1 MKEGTQMDDANNEE
15 IERQAKRK
23 QERIDNAKIRTNCF
37 ASAALTISK
46 LHGRLDSGTA
56 MDKLLNSAEKI
67 NKGNI
72 SEIEEILMTQAKTLD
87 FLFYDAINKLVN
99 LDMINQIEVFTNIA
113 FRAQAQCRKTLAVL
127 SEIKHPKRTTFIHK
141 QNNAI
146 QVNHAVKSPSEENK
160 ISSKVA
166 NELLEVKNE
175 QRLDTRAT
183 ASPIT
188 DDSAMET
195 VGICRSEDR

>member
-1 MKEGTQMDDANNEE
+1 MDDTDSEE
-15 IERQAKRK
+15 IERQAKMK
-23 QERIDNAKIRTNCF
+23 QDRIDNARIHTNCF
-37 ASAALTISK
+37 ASAALAISN

-56 MDKLLNSAEKI
+56 MDKLLNSSEKI

-72 SEIEEILMTQAKTLD
+72 SEIEEMLMTQAKTLD
-87 FLFYDAINKLVN
+87 YLFYDSINKLVH
-99 LDMINQIEVFTNIA
+99 LDMINQIEVFTTIA
-113 FRAQAQCRKTLAVL
+113 LRAQAQCRKTLATL
-127 SEIKHPKRTTFIHK
+127 AEIKHPKRTTFIHK

-146 QVNHAVKSPSEENK
+146 QVNHAVKSSPEENK

-188 DDSAMET
+188 NDSAMET
-195 VGICRSEDR
+195 VAIRRGEDR

>member
-1 MKEGTQMDDANNEE
+1 MDDANNEE
-15 IERQAKRK
+15 IERQTKRK
-23 QERIDNAKIRTNCF
+23 QERIDNARIHINCF
-37 ASAALTISK
+37 ASAALAISN

-67 NKGNI
+67 NNGNI
-72 SEIEEILMTQAKTLD
+72 SEIENMLMTQAKTLD
-87 FLFYDAINKLVN
+87 YLFYDSINKLVN

-113 FRAQAQCRKTLAVL
+113 FRAQAQCRKTLATL
-127 SEIKHPKRTTFIHK
+127 AEIKHPKRTTFIHK

-175 QRLDTRAT
+175 QRLDTRA
-183 ASPIT
+183 AIAPIT
-188 DDSAMET
+188 DDSAMEA
-195 VGICRSEDR
+195 VAIRRSKNR

>member
-1 MKEGTQMDDANNEE
+1 MGEANNEE

-23 QERIDNAKIRTNCF
+23 QERIDNAKIHTNCF
-37 ASAALTISK
+37 ASAALVTSK

-72 SEIEEILMTQAKTLD
+72 SEIEEMLMTQAKTLD

-99 LDMINQIEVFTNIA
+99 LDTINQIEVFTNIA

-127 SEIKHPKRTTFIHK
+127 SEIKHSKRTTFIHK

-183 ASPIT
+183 VSPIT

-195 VGICRSEDR
+195 VGICRSEDH